1 MCIKYK
7 VLYYTVLYHNAIPM
21 RSVKRNEE
29 MDIIYAIENV
39 FLCLHSLIQT
49 PEGLG
54 EFETVMQ
61 PEMKWECLHNYH
73 NSPNALSVYIR
84 LCKHRKKVFYC
95 FYKITFPGKNAK
107 LFVWH

>member
-49 PEGLG
+49 TEGLG

-61 PEMKWECLHNYH
+61 PEMRRECLHNYH
-73 NSPNALSVYIR
+73 EFSQR
-84 LCKHRKKVFYC
+84 LECLYQAMQTQKKSF
-95 FYKITFPGKNAK
+95 
-107 LFVWH
+107 LLLL

>member
-1 MCIKYK
+1 MLFLTRPPSFYVYK
-7 VLYYTVLYHNAIPM
+7 IQGIVLYGIVSQCNTDEISQKEWREGHYLSN
-21 RSVKRNEE
+21 KKC
-29 MDIIYAIENV
+29 

-73 NSPNALSVYIR
+73 EFSQR
-84 LCKHRKKVFYC
+84 LECLYQAMQTQKKSF
-95 FYKITFPGKNAK
+95 
-107 LFVWH
+107 LLLL